1 MHKPHMGPASNIIT
15 ICGGVAIVAQWTGL
29 NRTSVLRWTHPKER
43 GGTGGIIP
51 AKHQA
56 ELLRRAKAA
65 GKRLF
70 PSDFFAADVAA

>member
-1 MHKPHMGPASNIIT
+1 MEPANSIIT

-29 NRTSVLRWTHPKER
+29 NRSSVLRWTHSREK
-43 GGTGGIIP
+43 GGTGGIVP

-56 ELLRRAKAA
+56 EILRQAKAA

-70 PSDFFAADVAA
+70 PSDFFANDLAA